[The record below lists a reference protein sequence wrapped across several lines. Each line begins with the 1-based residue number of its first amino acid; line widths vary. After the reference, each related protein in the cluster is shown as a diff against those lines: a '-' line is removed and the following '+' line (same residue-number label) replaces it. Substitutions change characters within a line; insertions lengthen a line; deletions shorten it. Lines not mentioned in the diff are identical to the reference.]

1 MIASFGD
8 RATEDL
14 FHGRST
20 RRVQRF
26 PPDIVQLALRKL
38 DMINGVDD
46 VSDLRAPPGNR
57 LKKLKG
63 ELRGFYSVRINAQ
76 WRIIFRWESGQAE
89 EVELSDYHR

>member
-8 RATEDL
+8 RASEDL

-20 RRVQRF
+20 RRVHRF
-26 PPDIVQLALRKL
+26 PVDIVQIALRKL

-46 VSDLRAPPGNR
+46 VSDLRVPPGNR

-63 ELRGFYSVRINAQ
+63 EFRDFYSLRINAQ
-76 WRIIFRWESGQAE
+76 WRIIFRWESGKAHAVQ
-89 EVELSDYHR
+89 VTDYHR